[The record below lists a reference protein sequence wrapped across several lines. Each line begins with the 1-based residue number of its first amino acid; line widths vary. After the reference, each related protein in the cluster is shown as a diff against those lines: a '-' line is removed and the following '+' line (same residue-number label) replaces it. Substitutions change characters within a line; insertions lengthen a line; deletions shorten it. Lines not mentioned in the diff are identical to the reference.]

1 LVDNRDSEEIPME
14 HELLRISDEDREAVN
29 FTPTRFKNWDIV
41 KHEEIYR
48 YKPLDS
54 GLAVKHHLMHHFLK
68 SFYSYKN
75 GVPSWEIRRTP
86 TLNYWRKKFSMK
98 PICCHEG
105 EAVFSTVIN
114 GENADLT
121 DSDVVTIYVIPYHLT
136 TNTQST
142 INVIGHLARFRTNT
156 DKQFEVI
163 ERIVLA
169 ENSVTGEIRESSTK
183 MGITLGGSFNNIYQ
197 HSRHTEIPHG
207 QSSLVFVYRVQRV
220 EDGKEIEIVIP
231 AFNVSSQPD
240 DPDSEI

>member
-1 LVDNRDSEEIPME
+1 MTNYQID
-14 HELLRISDEDREAVN
+14 
-29 FTPTRFKNWDIV
+29 FKTPTRFKNWDIV

-136 TNTQST
+136 TNVRYFLSLTQILS
-142 INVIGHLARFRTNT
+142 
-156 DKQFEVI
+156 
-163 ERIVLA
+163 
-169 ENSVTGEIRESSTK
+169 SVR
-183 MGITLGGSFNNIYQ
+183 
-197 HSRHTEIPHG
+197 IPH
-207 QSSLVFVYRVQRV
+207 SNPKLNSNLKPYPNYSTLNF
-220 EDGKEIEIVIP
+220 
-231 AFNVSSQPD
+231 
-240 DPDSEI
+240 